1 MEGLRHCGKTLNNV
15 WTKYDLFTRLSIGL
29 ICSKTYWGVAEKLV
43 PVLNVLK
50 RGNSNETF

>member
-29 ICSKTYWGVAEKLV
+29 ISSKTYWGVAEKTGASF
-43 PVLNVLK
+43 K
-50 RGNSNETF
+50 CFKKG